1 MLSSFERERDFRKW
15 LFASAQA
22 SAATRFPALNA
33 ERLIPRLAYSRNWPR
48 LSELLSRI
56 FSFANSVTTIQMTTS
71 WPGALLQAAR
81 ETSGRERSLRPSTR
95 PLDTTLPDTPEPGGR
110 GWFVEFSPRAARV
123 ATRMGLE
130 NQDFNPTLVEIIVAL
145 ERSPKQ
151 IPKKSGSLSH
161 IRAASTKYR
170 GAAWRVRQTSI
181 AIGALHP
188 RRHGIRIVLVARP
201 IVFREVPTIKEC
213 RIHACR

>member
-1 MLSSFERERDFRKW
+1 MLSSFERERDFRKS

-110 GWFVEFSPRAARV
+110 
-123 ATRMGLE
+123 
-130 NQDFNPTLVEIIVAL
+130 QDFNPTLVEIIVAL

-151 IPKKSGSLSH
+151 FPKKSGSLSH